1 MIAALETTI
10 SSLTEQLADAKR
22 TISSLQGE
30 RESAQLDMDV
40 VKAQVQEL
48 ETQLLD
54 KQFDQATGSR
64 LEPCQ
69 ASKALPEFPPQK

>member
-1 MIAALETTI
+1 
-10 SSLTEQLADAKR
+10 
-22 TISSLQGE
+22 LQGE

-64 LEPCQ
+64 SEPCQ